1 MTTYSNTTKTNPI
14 AQAFHSAGNMVRGEN
29 GENKLRDSGSS
40 FVDAFT
46 KMVRGTSR
54 DHINKMVEDM
64 FRECSFTGG
73 ESSLME
79 ASLIKDIFALA
90 FHKRQMRGDGEGE
103 KKLFYYYILK
113 V

>member
-54 DHINKMVEDM
+54 DHINKMVENM
-64 FRECSFTGG
+64 FSESAFAG

-79 ASLIKDIFALA
+79 SSMIKDIFALA

-103 KKLFYYYILK
+103 M
-113 V
+113 